1 MNCDIFRK
9 ELCHIS
15 NPVGYP
21 EILKH
26 FKHLRLTATVTSL
39 LFVVCLTVIN

>member
-1 MNCDIFRK
+1 MNYDIFRK

-26 FKHLRLTATVTSL
+26 FKQSQTDSYCNKFAFCCVSH
-39 LFVVCLTVIN
+39 CY